1 MTAGRKKYLVFIS
14 QTCRLRAH
22 ATATHKDSPSCL
34 QCRAVIA
41 VVRPSIGTV
50 RNQRASLGPL
60 DHFGPCLSLRSLV
73 LPPCED
79 PLLQPHAD
87 LRGICA
93 CTAAAEVASR
103 GRSTTLP
110 EAVSALHCLI
120 RDQYVTPDAPELRHV
135 IPESILY
142 CCRTLLLA
150 LGRCDAEERIKTW
163 LWLLD
168 YERQTASAPFNSA
181 TWQQFACSSAN
192 TSHASCGSLGTCSRQ
207 ARACTLAR
215 CTRRRAVCRDG
226 AVRAAQAAARGGG
239 GRASSALGA
248 ARVFA

>member
-1 MTAGRKKYLVFIS
+1 M
-14 QTCRLRAH
+14 
-22 ATATHKDSPSCL
+22 
-34 QCRAVIA
+34 IA

-60 DHFGPCLSLRSLV
+60 DHLGPCLSLRSLG

-79 PLLQPHAD
+79 PLLRPHAD

-142 CCRTLLLA
+142 CARTLLLA

-163 LWLLD
+163 LWLLGCK
-168 YERQTASAPFNSA
+168 RQTASAPFNSA
-181 TWQQFACSSAN
+181 RWQQFACSSAN

-207 ARACTLAR
+207 ARQAR
-215 CTRRRAVCRDG
+215 RHPIPYVVLYLYSTVSFKLSPSRVG
-226 AVRAAQAAARGGG
+226 FHI
-239 GRASSALGA
+239 SLGLNLYS
-248 ARVFA
+248 VLYSFKEP